1 MQNHYG
7 NGYDPNFSP
16 LLASAEM
23 LTIALVAMPETAWP
37 IVRSSLT
44 EQMLPTIE
52 PVDMLRKVYAVCS
65 QLEQDGREPSIT
77 NIIDNLNDDE
87 RNQLYKW
94 RECQPY
100 SLNAE
105 RIQDWVEAIRE
116 SYKSLQLGS
125 YLAETAVNLQ
135 SKQIDLAEAI
145 SNTQAALDSVTS
157 GAAKTS
163 KAKDY
168 TERYI
173 KYLSTP
179 NNSVFTGI
187 DALDTYTGGLM
198 LGDLNTIAARPGGG
212 KTDFALWIARY
223 IAEGGDTVLYIS
235 MELSEVEIN
244 ERLFASAGMINGR
257 ALRDKT
263 LTAQDKTKAQQTAQK
278 LAQLPLYI
286 LDAPSQTAAGIERA
300 IMQTKPKV
308 VFVDNLDLVRP
319 MQRNTLRNYEI
330 EEVCH
335 SLKSIAKRCNCCI
348 VALAQAN
355 RRTDQIGKPTLADLY
370 GSSAIEHDSSFVL
383 MLAPAAH
390 PESSG
395 SIDGLI
401 LKARRGRTG
410 EVALQA
416 DFQYHR
422 WREVS

>member
-1 MQNHYG
+1 MQNHCG

-65 QLEQDGREPSIT
+65 QIEQEGRELTVTGIVDLLSQP
-77 NIIDNLNDDE
+77 E
-87 RNQLYKW
+87 RNQLYQW
-94 RECQPY
+94 RDCQLY
-100 SLNAE
+100 SLSAE
-105 RIQDWVEAIRE
+105 RIQDWADVI
-116 SYKSLQLGS
+116 YQNFKSLQLGQS
-125 YLAETAVNLQ
+125 LAETAVRLQ
-135 SKQIDLAEAI
+135 TNQTTLAEAI
-145 SNTQAALDSVTS
+145 SATQAALDSATA
-157 GAAKTS
+157 GAANTS
-163 KAKDY
+163 SAKDY
-168 TERYI
+168 TARYI
-173 KYLSTP
+173 EYLATP
-179 NNSVFTGI
+179 NNSIHTGI

-198 LGDLNTIAARPGGG
+198 PGDLNTIAARPGGG

-263 LTAQDKTKAQQTAQK
+263 LTAQDKAKAQQTAQK

-286 LDAPSQTAAGIERA
+286 LDAPAQTAAGIERA

-383 MLAPAAH
+383 MLAPAVH

-395 SIDGLI
+395 AIDGLI